1 VHFSDYTATSSCN
14 FLESDLGE
22 HKALWRCSLIRF
34 IVGKFPGYASI
45 SKFVNSVWKCNVNFS
60 MHDSSW
66 LIFKFAS
73 ELDMTEVLNGGPY
86 SVYGRL
92 LILKPMPDYFDFN
105 TSDMVRMPVRVRFP
119 NLPLQ

>member
-1 VHFSDYTATSSCN
+1 MHFSDYTATSSCN

>member
-1 VHFSDYTATSSCN
+1 
-14 FLESDLGE
+14 
-22 HKALWRCSLIRF
+22 
-34 IVGKFPGYASI
+34 
-45 SKFVNSVWKCNVNFS
+45 